1 MAKSRER
8 ALAKLERLPEPKQE
22 AARITLK
29 LATGKRSPD
38 RVLILG
44 VRSVGSFLAQRLA
57 TEIEKQ
63 RRRRP
68 ELGEIEL
75 YGGGEEL
82 RRVPPGD
89 PDAGPLNLKDR
100 EVILVDDVI
109 FTGRT
114 VKSALSIIFRSGRPQ
129 PVRLAVL
136 IDRGHREV
144 PVRPNYVG
152 KSIPSSEKDRV
163 RVKLRELDQEER
175 DQVVMYSVINPSEEG
190 FQPSSDAVATATK

>member
-1 MAKSRER
+1 MSGQILRDCR
-8 ALAKLERLPEPKQE
+8 N
-22 AARITLK
+22 
-29 LATGKRSPD
+29 PD

-129 PVRLAVL
+129 SVRLAVL